1 VLVAA
6 VKPQGSSMP
15 ATAVSQEFFSIRI
28 SLTST
33 LRFIRKS
40 SMAKNALAKAV
51 FFNRLGEM
59 RDRSFENQRYRSR
72 SRSLNIAGHPKR
84 VVQMIVPEVQLEE
97 WLP

>member
-1 VLVAA
+1 LGRAA
-6 VKPQGSSMP
+6 LCGWARQPCSII
-15 ATAVSQEFFSIRI
+15 VSRQ
-28 SLTST
+28 
-33 LRFIRKS
+33 
-40 SMAKNALAKAV
+40 KNALAKAV

-97 WLP
+97 WPP

>member
-1 VLVAA
+1 
-6 VKPQGSSMP
+6 MP

-59 RDRSFENQRYRSR
+59 RDRSFENQRSR

-97 WLP
+97 WPP